1 MDTTLNTPADTTALQ
16 ALQAAMC
23 ATSGECNN
31 DVELLLASNAYTFAD
46 WQRAVANQNALNEM
60 VRCTN
65 LRDKMIAL
73 GADITAFDAMMD
85 SIDGGSV
92 FTDALMTHVGQAGL

>member
-1 MDTTLNTPADTTALQ
+1 M
-16 ALQAAMC
+16 
-23 ATSGECNN
+23 
-31 DVELLLASNAYTFAD
+31 
-46 WQRAVANQNALNEM
+46 ANQKALNEM

-73 GADITAFDAMMD
+73 GADTMAFDAMMD